1 MREVE
6 NRRFT
11 QSLRGDGVTA
21 GREIFV
27 VLGSFFL
34 SLRGDIY
41 GWRLEISFELVP
53 AVGESIGAVKFD
65 LIFIKNRFPLDSL
78 GLHILLDSVV
88 HGIIL

>member
-1 MREVE
+1 M
-6 NRRFT
+6 
-11 QSLRGDGVTA
+11 A
-21 GREIFV
+21 G
-27 VLGSFFL
+27 
-34 SLRGDIY
+34 
-41 GWRLEISFELVP
+41 GWKFSFELVP